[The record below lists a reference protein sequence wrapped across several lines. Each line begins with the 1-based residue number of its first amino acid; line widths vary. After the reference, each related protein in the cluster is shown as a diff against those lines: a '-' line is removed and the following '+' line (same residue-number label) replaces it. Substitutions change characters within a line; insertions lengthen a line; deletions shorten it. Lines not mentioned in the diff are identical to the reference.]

1 VSPAA
6 GTEPTAGRRPGDG
19 RRPAVG
25 RRPGDGDTRG
35 LILTAARSAFA
46 AAGYDATS
54 LRGIA
59 RAAGVDSALVVHYF
73 GSKDRLFAAVM
84 RLPEGF
90 VEKAAALAA
99 QGEDGLGERLIRFFL
114 GMWEDPVTQGPML
127 ALVRSAV
134 ANERAA
140 ATLRGFVGDALLG
153 RIAAA
158 LPVSDRRLRAT
169 LAGSQLIGLAM
180 LRYAVGVEPLASAD
194 VETVVAWLSPTL
206 QRYLTAGPPTN
217 RGGAAQPVS

>member
-1 VSPAA
+1 MSPAA
-6 GTEPTAGRRPGDG
+6 GTQPAAD
-19 RRPAVG
+19 RRPAAG

-35 LILTAARSAFA
+35 LILAAARSAFA
-46 AAGYDATS
+46 AAGYDGTS

-90 VEKAAALAA
+90 VETAAALAVG
-99 QGEDGLGERLIRFFL
+99 GEDGLGERLVRFFL
-114 GMWEDPVTQGPML
+114 AMWEDPVAREPML

-140 ATLRGFVGDALLG
+140 ATLRGFVAEALLG
-153 RIAAA
+153 RVAAS
-158 LPVSDRRLRAT
+158 LEVPDSRLRVT
-169 LAGSQLIGLAM
+169 LAGSQLIGMAM

-206 QRYLTAGPPTN
+206 QRYLTAEPPTA
-217 RGGAAQPVS
+217 RGCAAQPVA